1 MTTTS
6 LGTRLVWLAAAVAA
20 VIALDSTPLL
30 TSDAAIVV
38 DDAAQLAAGVFAAA
52 ACWWTAQ
59 RTIGSQRSWR
69 LFMAVG
75 MVGWSIGQAI
85 WSWYQIVAD
94 TPLPCPSLADV
105 GYLTMPVMALPALL
119 SLAGGRRR
127 FIGEGQRH
135 GSEVYFL
142 DGVVVVGSL
151 FVITWATSLGTVVHS
166 VAPTAP
172 AFITAVAYPATD
184 LILVVIVGL
193 LAVTRRVPEQYGT
206 QLALLGGGLVAI
218 SVSDSIFAYIIASGG
233 DTMPPLTNAGF
244 IAGPLLIALAALT
257 AVDERWDAHIRRATH
272 RTELAHLLLPL
283 ALVAFTAALVIVQV
297 VMGWRV
303 DPVEAVSVGVVL
315 AVVLVRQAITS
326 VQNAALVDRI
336 STAKAALSHRAH
348 HDPLT
353 GLANRSLFGERL
365 RTAVERHRVHE
376 RPFALLVID
385 LDDFK
390 AVNDRLGHTA
400 GDLVLRAV
408 GERLCACV
416 RSTDTVARLGGDE
429 FAVLLDGASLPASLV
444 GQRILAALGH
454 PFVFEG
460 WQVAVGA
467 SVGVVESGDD
477 PALTPDLLLRRADGA
492 MYVGK
497 RRGKGVAVRYRADLG
512 DELPPLARSAAEP
525 PPPAPPPPPRQLWQ
539 PAPWAPAA
547 SGQPRGGSTP

>member
-6 LGTRLVWLAAAVAA
+6 LGTRLAWLAAAVGA

-30 TSDAAIVV
+30 SQDAAIVV
-38 DDAAQLAAGVFAAA
+38 DDAAQFAAGLLAAG

-59 RTIGSQRSWR
+59 RAVGGQRTWR
-69 LFMAVG
+69 LLMAAG

-119 SLAGGRRR
+119 ALAGGRTR
-127 FIGEGQRH
+127 FAGEGQRH

-151 FVITWATSLGTVVHS
+151 FVITWATSLGTVVHA

-172 AFITAVAYPATD
+172 AFVTAVAYPATD

-206 QLALLGGGLVAI
+206 QLALLGCGLVAI
-218 SVSDSIFAYIIASGG
+218 SVSDSIFAYIISSGG
-233 DTMPPLTNAGF
+233 DTMPPVTNAGF
-244 IAGPLLIALAALT
+244 IAGPLLIAVAAVT
-257 AVDERWDAHIRRATH
+257 GVDERRGAHIRRAPH

-283 ALVAFTAALVIVQV
+283 GLVAVTAGLVITQV
-297 VMGWRV
+297 VMGWRI
-303 DPVEAVSVGVVL
+303 DAVEAVTVGVVL

-326 VQNAALVDRI
+326 VQNAALVDRL
-336 STAKAALSHRAH
+336 SAAQAALSHRAH

-353 GLANRSLFGERL
+353 GLANRTLFGERL
-365 RTAVERHRVHE
+365 RTAVDRHRVHD
-376 RPFALLVID
+376 RAFALLVID

-429 FAVLLDGASLPASLV
+429 FAVLLDGASLPAALV

-460 WQVAVGA
+460 WRVTLGA
-467 SVGVVESGDD
+467 SLGVVESGDE
-477 PALTPDLLLRRADGA
+477 PALTPDLLLRWADGA

-512 DELPPLARSAAEP
+512 DELPPLARSGAAVPPPVPPPPP
-525 PPPAPPPPPRQLWQ
+525 PPPA
-539 PAPWAPAA
+539 ATPAA
-547 SGQPRGGSTP
+547 SGQPLGGSTP